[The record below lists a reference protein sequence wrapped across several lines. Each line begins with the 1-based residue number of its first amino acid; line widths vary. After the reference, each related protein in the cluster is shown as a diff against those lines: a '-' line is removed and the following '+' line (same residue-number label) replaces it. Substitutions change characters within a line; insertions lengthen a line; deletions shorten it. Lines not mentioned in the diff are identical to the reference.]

1 MKNLKTFSTSFSDCA
16 KGRVL
21 GTLLPDL
28 TDLIGGEG
36 DDQWCLGKGPAQ
48 RLLYAHKAVQARL
61 YGSAKEGQH
70 QGGAAVQRGGA
81 LFVHDVFRAEKT
93 GRYANPGRPR
103 HGQARGLPAWQVSA
117 ALNAPDSFFD

>member
-1 MKNLKTFSTSFSDCA
+1 MPSA

-70 QGGAAVQRGGA
+70 QGGVAVQRGGA
-81 LFVHDVFRAEKT
+81 LFVKEDA
-93 GRYANPGRPR
+93 G
-103 HGQARGLPAWQVSA
+103 
-117 ALNAPDSFFD
+117 